1 MMTAASSLR
10 KAPDGRGM
18 PWQAA
23 RSALMPP
30 RRQLSSWKEIA
41 SHLGVTE
48 RTAQKWEH
56 ERGLPV
62 HRLPGEK
69 GRVFAWEDE
78 LDHWRASVL
87 DKPSWWVSL
96 RFWRNLGAAAVL
108 ALAAALL
115 AASLD
120 TWRKTRH
127 GPPAR
132 FVLDVRTLIVT
143 DDNGREIWRAT
154 FDEPFV
160 QGVTPAQM
168 AAMRLASFSD
178 LNGDGRAEFLFVYR
192 PLSEATRGHTLFCFS
207 DQGRTL
213 WQYRTRRTVSTPK
226 ESFSPPYLGNVVL
239 ALPPARDGTR
249 SVLYVSHHLS
259 YFPAQVVVLSPRGEV
274 RGEYWHSG
282 HLLFAE
288 AARLDGRERPGL
300 LLAGISNSYKTSTLI
315 ALDPGNLQCASDES
329 EHPDYQLDPP
339 ERNCELARIL
349 FPRTCISRRF
359 DPYSRPSGLH
369 VLPDH
374 IQFGTSERF
383 GRADCNT
390 LYLFDL
396 GLSLQS
402 AEVIDAFLSCH
413 REMEAAGLLD
423 HPFSESEARALSRI
437 RVLRHWKQA
446 AAGQGRATASH

>member
-1 MMTAASSLR
+1 
-10 KAPDGRGM
+10 
-18 PWQAA
+18 
-23 RSALMPP
+23 MPP
-30 RRQLSSWKEIA
+30 RRRLSSWKEIA

-69 GRVFAWEDE
+69 GRVLAWEDE
-78 LDHWRASVL
+78 LDQWRASVL

-96 RFWRNLGAAAVL
+96 HFWRIFGAAAAL

-115 AASLD
+115 AASFYG
-120 TWRKTRH
+120 WRKTRH

-132 FVLDVRTLIVT
+132 FFLDVRTLIVT
-143 DDNGREIWRAT
+143 DDNGREIWRKS

-160 QGVTPAQM
+160 QGVTPGHM
-168 AAMRLASFSD
+168 TAMRLASFAD

-192 PLSEATRGHTLFCFS
+192 PLSEATRGDTLFCFS

-239 ALPPARDGTR
+239 ALPPSSGGARN
-249 SVLYVSHHLS
+249 VLYVSHHLS
-259 YFPAQVVVLSPRGEV
+259 YFPSQAIVLSPRGEV

-288 AARLDGRERPGL
+288 ASRLEGRAGPDI
-300 LLAGISNSYKTSTLI
+300 LLAGISNSHKTSTLI
-315 ALDPGNLQCASDES
+315 ALDPDNLQCASDET

-339 ERNCELARIL
+339 GRNCELARIL
-349 FPRTCISRRF
+349 FPRTCISQRF

-369 VLPDH
+369 VFPDH

-413 REMEAAGLLD
+413 RELEAAGLLD
-423 HPFSESEARALSRI
+423 HPFSESEARALGRI
-437 RVLRHWKQA
+437 RVLRHWKMA
-446 AAGQGRATASH
+446 AAGQGRTTASH